1 MWVLPIPF
9 VLKVL
14 QSMPTIAKAAEF
26 LELARDTQIVDVR
39 SPSEFADGHIP
50 SAVNIPLFD
59 DQQRHEVGLLYA
71 EAGHDEAVLKGL
83 EFFGPRMRELAE
95 QARKTAGVSG
105 KLLVH
110 CWRGGMRSSAMAWLF
125 EQTSIETHLLEGGYK
140 AYRTFVHE
148 TFARPYGKLIVLS
161 GLTGAGKTKI
171 LKQLDQHGEQVID
184 LEGLANHRGSAFGG
198 IGQPKQPSVE
208 HFENKLAERL
218 LCLDANQR
226 IWLEDESR
234 KIGRATM
241 PTPFFDQFRAAPAV
255 FIEVDRNDRL
265 DNIMEDYAQL
275 DREELKLA
283 TERITKRLG
292 GQNVKAVVELIDQGK
307 IRGAFDI
314 LLDYYDRSYNLAKS
328 KQNRCSE
335 VNVPIQGP
343 LESACK
349 PLVDAAEKL
358 RSVV

>member
-1 MWVLPIPF
+1 
-9 VLKVL
+9 
-14 QSMPTIAKAAEF
+14 MPTITNAAEF
-26 LELARDTQIVDVR
+26 LELAKDTQIVDVR
-39 SPSEFADGHIP
+39 SPAEFADGHVLG
-50 SAVNIPLFD
+50 AVNIPLFD

-95 QARKTAGVSG
+95 QAKKLAGENG

-125 EQTSIETHLLEGGYK
+125 EQASIEVHLLEGGYK

-148 TFARPYGKLIVLS
+148 TFARPYRKLVVLS

-171 LKQLDQHGEQVID
+171 LKQLEQFGEQVVD

-208 HFENKLAERL
+208 HFENKLADRL
-218 LCLDANQR
+218 LSLDADKR

-241 PTPFFDQFRAAPAV
+241 PSPFFDQFRAAPAV
-255 FIEVDRNDRL
+255 FINVDRNERIA
-265 DNIMEDYAQL
+265 NIVEDYGDL

-292 GQNVKAVVELIDQGK
+292 GQNVKAVVELIDQEK
-307 IRGAFDI
+307 IKEGFDI
-314 LLDYYDRSYNLAKS
+314 LLDYYDRSYMLAKS

-335 VNVPIQGP
+335 IEVPIQGSDGDSICR
-343 LESACK
+343 L
-349 PLVDAAEKL
+349 LVDAAEKL
-358 RSVV
+358 AAVV